1 MTHIELIEF
10 IYTHRQVLDDIYKNK
25 KTTVSEAL
33 EASRLVTKIGGKV
46 ELSESYRKFIDISL
60 NRIDYAV
67 TFNTYHSE
75 LKEIL
80 VQKSRYLHEKKEYY
94 LLEILSLLKA
104 IFLKLHKRDQEIRTL
119 LIKIENETS
128 LDLDLLIEKAMD
140 ILEKIKE
147 INQANRE
154 IQKVFYDEL
163 YDLHPKTKN
172 FIDDI
177 SFSMLKFIENISTSL
192 ENLEYFI
199 ARTKKLRQQNRKLH
213 QLSVEIL
220 EERDQEL
227 DRLLTLNPKENYL
240 TLYRSQKNAIKSFP
254 DNSESSRVIQKLRVS
269 MSQFQVKKEPKQFR
283 IAPQKE
289 ERLNLVNIV
298 AIENELRE
306 KGSDDIFNFI
316 YEHQE
321 LKRFIEESKTEISL
335 KEESFKIYLQFIIP
349 QNPKI
354 KLTNHYNTHNI
365 RIAQWI

>member
-10 IYTHRQVLDDIYKNK
+10 IYTHREVLDDIYKSK
-25 KTTVSEAL
+25 KTIASEAL
-33 EASRLVTKIGGKV
+33 EASRLVTRIGEKV
-46 ELSESYRKFIDISL
+46 ELSESYRNFIDITL

-67 TFNTYHSE
+67 TFNTYHAE

-147 INQANRE
+147 INQANKQ
-154 IQKVFYDEL
+154 IQEVFYDEL
-163 YDLHPKTKN
+163 YELHPKTKH

-177 SFSMLKFIENISTSL
+177 SSAMLKFIENISTSL

-199 ARTKKLRQQNRKLH
+199 ARTKRLRQQNRKLH
-213 QLSVEIL
+213 QLSIEIL
-220 EERDQEL
+220 EERDQEIEE
-227 DRLLTLNPKENYL
+227 LLTLNPKENYL
-240 TLYRSQKNAIKSFP
+240 TLYRSQKTGIKSFP
-254 DNSESSRVIQKLRVS
+254 DHSESSRVIRKLRLS
-269 MSQFQVKKEPKQFR
+269 MNQFQVKKEPKQF
-283 IAPQKE
+283 IISPQKE
-289 ERLNLVNIV
+289 EKLNLVNII
-298 AIENELRE
+298 AIENELQ
-306 KGSDDIFNFI
+306 KSGSDDIFNFI

-321 LKRFIEESKTEISL
+321 LRNFIEKCPKEVSL

-349 QNPKI
+349 HNPKI
-354 KLTNHYNTHNI
+354 ELTNHYNTHNI